1 MPQTYEIIGGDHR
14 PHGPVKGE
22 ELCQWIRQGR
32 ASNQTM
38 VRISGQKTWQPIG
51 AFPEFLG
58 PLQGLPWM
66 PVNQPPAQDP
76 SAGRHQ
82 FGIGYCG
89 APILSGRR
97 SIWRAGRV
105 LRTPGA
111 FANCPIRWRI
121 GRHRTGHCRV
131 GFRLYR
137 HPHWG
142 SDVDSLCDVMPGAY
156 SVTCSCA

>member
-14 PHGPVKGE
+14 PHGPVTGE
-22 ELCQWIRQGR
+22 ELCQWIREGAPATKPWCASAGR
-32 ASNQTM
+32 
-38 VRISGQKTWQPIG
+38 K
-51 AFPEFLG
+51 LG
-58 PLQGLPWM
+58 SPSERSRNSSAHCRACRGCPSIN
-66 PVNQPPAQDP
+66 PTQDS

-82 FGIGYCG
+82 FGLGHCG

-111 FANCPIRWRI
+111 FANCPVRWRI
-121 GRHRTGHCRV
+121 GRHRTSHCRV

-142 SDVDSLCDVMPGAY
+142 SYVDSLCYVMADAY